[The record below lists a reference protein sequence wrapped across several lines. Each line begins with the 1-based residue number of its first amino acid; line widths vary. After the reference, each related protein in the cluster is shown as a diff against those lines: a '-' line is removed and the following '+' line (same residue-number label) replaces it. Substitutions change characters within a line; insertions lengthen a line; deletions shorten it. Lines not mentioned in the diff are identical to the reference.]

1 MSYSEFGGCLP
12 FELLV
17 DKNGREYF
25 DSKEYNVKRLN
36 CGRSAI
42 VLAIRTSKAIRVFLP
57 IYICDSVK
65 NAVQNEGCQIEYYHI
80 NEDFFP
86 EVDDIN
92 KDDILIWVNYFG
104 IFGNAVIKEIVSRYE
119 NVIIDN
125 TQAFFCEPN
134 KDAYNIYSCRKFVGV
149 PDGAYLISPTEIIGN
164 FETDVSSD
172 RSSFLLKAWEQGSN
186 SAYTLS
192 KNNEDSFSYSG
203 IRGMSLLTQRILLNV
218 TYETIIEKRI
228 ENYRYIHDRLKN
240 FNLLKCDL
248 ENGVVPMIYPFVYKS
263 DTMREYLID
272 NKVFVPTWWR
282 SVKNSNPNDIENGFV
297 DYLYPLPID
306 QRYTID
312 DMERIIEIVLMGIE
326 T

>member
-1 MSYSEFGGCLP
+1 MSYLEFGGCLP
-12 FELLV
+12 FELLA
-17 DKNGREYF
+17 DKNRREYF
-25 DSKEYNVKRLN
+25 DSREYNIKRLN

-42 VLAIRTSKAIRVFLP
+42 LLAIRTSKAIKVYVP

-65 NAVQNEGCQIEYYHI
+65 NAIQNEGYEMEYYHI
-80 NEDFFP
+80 NKDFFP
-86 EVDDIN
+86 EVAEIN
-92 KDDILIWVNYFG
+92 NNEILIWVNYFG
-104 IFGNAVIKEIVSRYE
+104 IFGNAVIKEIVNRYKK
-119 NVIIDN
+119 VIIDN

-134 KDAYNIYSCRKFVGV
+134 KEAYNIYSCRKFIGV
-149 PDGAYLISPTEIIGN
+149 SDGAYLISPTEIEDC
-164 FETDVSSD
+164 FEIDISSD
-172 RSSFLLKAWEQGSN
+172 RSSFLLKAWEQGSDC
-186 SAYTLS
+186 AYSMS
-192 KNNEDSFSYSG
+192 KDNEDSFSYSG
-203 IRGMSLLTQRILLNV
+203 IKGMSLLTQRILCNV
-218 TYETIIEKRI
+218 AYDSIIEKRI